1 VLSEIVVGLGAS
13 LGREAAP
20 KLMGAL
26 SGGLLARWTGMDA
39 GQRRLLVACGAGLA
53 AVYDVPL
60 AGALFT
66 AEIMI
71 GVITLPVALPALV
84 CSGVA
89 TVTAWIS
96 LPDQAVY
103 LGVPDHR
110 LTVSALV
117 WTVVAGPLIGIVAV
131 GFIRLIAFVSHHRAR
146 GRQVQIAPLGA
157 FGLLAGLGQFFPQLF
172 GNGKGIAL
180 DAFMG
185 TAGCC
190 SFSRCWSSSPW
201 SRPCVWGAARQAACS
216 PRRRPPARRWAA
228 SSGSPGRISGP
239 AHRSGYTRCSVPQR
253 CSERACRLRRPHSS
267 WSWSSRTPA
276 SRSWCRS

>member
-20 KLMGAL
+20 KLMGPL
-26 SGGLLARWTGMDA
+26 FGGLLARWTGMDA

-131 GFIRLIAFVSHHRAR
+131 GFIRLIAFVSHHRGARTAGADRAAR
-146 GRQVQIAPLGA
+146 GVRAPGGARAVLPAAVRQRKGHRTRRVHGNSGMLLLLALLVLKPLVTALCLGSGA
-157 FGLLAGLGQFFPQLF
+157 SGGLLTPTPA
-172 GNGKGIAL
+172 
-180 DAFMG
+180 
-185 TAGCC
+185 T
-190 SFSRCWSSSPW
+190 
-201 SRPCVWGAARQAACS
+201 GAALGGF
-216 PRRRPPARRWAA
+216 
-228 SSGSPGRISGP
+228 SGSPGRISGP